1 MKNWLKNI
9 QVGIEDFLNCYEN
22 GEENK
27 KPERKVYIMLW
38 ALTIFMGILSGYL
51 IYCTY
56 EIYKKSGWQ
65 SLYFIFCSYYSS
77 ILIAVFIVLLGV
89 CLPIFKDKK
98 RNNRKLAIMR
108 VFSYIFIGLAIGVL
122 APMEILAFGLKRTG
136 FISISHNLIALIL
149 NIIIYFLGYI
159 FSLEA
164 ALRLYSKNIWK
175 YTWIVILIYIIVA
188 ALRFVCEKVVFMGT
202 EDDRYQYRQELKYMD
217 WYVITVGT
225 LFCGI
230 IQQIY
235 SEGSFSPVVFPI
247 SVFCG
252 MEQLRQN
259 TSYKHEKEMAFIKET
274 YENLCDIR
282 DQWLVQIINR
292 SAIKVRIRLPIEAH
306 QVWCEE
312 KYMYNNSSFGKHNKK
327 MEKIH
332 QTFSDLK
339 KFLSDEYAVYEDAE
353 WERLKIDLDKNIQNM
368 ADLLNHLQRM

>member
-122 APMEILAFGLKRTG
+122 APMEILAFWLKRTG

-164 ALRLYSKNIWK
+164 ALRLYSKNICK

-202 EDDRYQYRQELKYMD
+202 EDDRYQYRQELK
-217 WYVITVGT
+217 
-225 LFCGI
+225 
-230 IQQIY
+230 
-235 SEGSFSPVVFPI
+235 
-247 SVFCG
+247 
-252 MEQLRQN
+252 
-259 TSYKHEKEMAFIKET
+259 
-274 YENLCDIR
+274 
-282 DQWLVQIINR
+282 
-292 SAIKVRIRLPIEAH
+292 
-306 QVWCEE
+306 
-312 KYMYNNSSFGKHNKK
+312 
-327 MEKIH
+327 
-332 QTFSDLK
+332 
-339 KFLSDEYAVYEDAE
+339 
-353 WERLKIDLDKNIQNM
+353 
-368 ADLLNHLQRM
+368 